1 MNAAWVRFLKSTYR
15 REPIT
20 SFVVTV
26 GAVDAVIGGLG
37 DRWSLFTL
45 GMGTVGLAIVLRW
58 LMIQQRST
66 AEVPSEAPEY
76 FLPPTPSRTALPNL
90 NAPNKK
96 KPPR

>member
-20 SFVVTV
+20 SFLVTV

-66 AEVPSEAPEY
+66 VEVPSEAPEY

-90 NAPNKK
+90 NAPNHK